1 MPAKKTAP
9 VKKAA
14 AKNPTED
21 GPVLRGDRVTLRPMT
36 HADAPALI
44 QWGNNADFAWF
55 QWGRKPGRWTDAAAA
70 REWMGFFAERHGKV
84 FTIDHEGRAIGQA
97 NYRDWQPKAKS
108 AEVGLGIGEP
118 ALWSKGLG
126 REALRLLV
134 RHLVDD
140 LGAHRINLHVLAYND
155 RAISSYRAAGFDVEG
170 IERDAVMTDRG
181 FYADDVAMAYIKGRT
196 RPSFDPRPVTLTG
209 QVVRLEPLRREH
221 AAELLPVALDEEI
234 WRWYLIP
241 APRDLGAVEDLIASA
256 MAQQVRGEQVA
267 FLTRRVSDGAAI
279 GSTRF
284 LHIDRGNKTAEIGW
298 TWLGKDGRRTA
309 ANTEAKLL
317 QLRHLF
323 DDLGANRVWLQTD
336 KLNERSQQA
345 MDRIGAK
352 KEGELRDDRISFDGR
367 IRTSVVYGI
376 TRGEWSSVHEHLQG
390 LLRR

>member
-1 MPAKKTAP
+1 M
-9 VKKAA
+9 
-14 AKNPTED
+14 
-21 GPVLRGDRVTLRPMT
+21 R
-36 HADAPALI
+36 
-44 QWGNNADFAWF
+44 WGNDAAFAWF
-55 QWGRKPGRWTDAAAA
+55 QWGRNPGRWKDEAAA
-70 REWMGFFAERHGKV
+70 REWMGFFAERQGKV
-84 FTIDHEGRAIGQA
+84 FTIEHEGRAIGQA

-108 AEVGLGIGEP
+108 AEVGIGIGEP

-140 LGAHRINLHVLAYND
+140 LGAHRISLHVLAFND

-170 IERDAVMTDRG
+170 IERDAVMTDKG
-181 FYADDVAMAYIKGRT
+181 FYADDVAMAYIVGRT
-196 RPSFDPRPVTLTG
+196 RPAFDPRPVTLTG
-209 QVVRLEPLRREH
+209 QHVRLEPLRREH

-234 WRWYLIP
+234 WRWYLVP
-241 APRDLGAVEDLIASA
+241 APRDLAAVEDLIASA
-256 MAQQVRGEQVA
+256 MTDQIRGEQVA
-267 FLTRRVSDGAAI
+267 FITRRVSDGAAI

-284 LHIDRGNKTAEIGW
+284 LHVDRGNKTAEIGW
-298 TWLGKDGRRTA
+298 TWLGKDARRTA
-309 ANTEAKLL
+309 VNTEAKML

-336 KLNERSQQA
+336 KLNERSQRA
-345 MDRIGAK
+345 MGRIGAK

-376 TRGEWSSVHEHLQG
+376 TRGEWPAVHEHLQG